1 MTGEQ
6 PAPDE
11 QADHTGP
18 AGHVDREDH
27 GDHDGPIDVSGALG
41 EAGHETADLH
51 AEDVGDT
58 APVLHDAAEGDPED
72 PEDEILRHV
81 ASRGVDG
88 VT

>member
-1 MTGEQ
+1 
-6 PAPDE
+6 
-11 QADHTGP
+11 
-18 AGHVDREDH
+18 
-27 GDHDGPIDVSGALG
+27 VSGALG

-58 APVLHDAAEGDPED
+58 APVLHDAAERDPED